1 MKTTQKKKSVWSEGI
16 SLLQTKEEVFL
27 FLLLGVL
34 SYNCSRGFLLQ
45 KVNTLNGRDQKST
58 LSRKNTLLWVG
69 GSLSSSSLITLMMSS
84 EVTKVLIGTASSLPK
99 TFITTAARRR
109 RRRSSSSSA
118 RRRRL
123 RGGWSSS
130 ASSSSS
136 LKNTTDDFDNNDF
149 NDDDNDEETRER
161 LKSAL
166 FDVFGTNKTKDDEA
180 DDGNRRVGKR
190 LDRSKLESIV
200 SRLEATMGDANT
212 IETTDLLCGRWKL
225 LCTYKENVDKVEFFD
240 AGSWQ
245 RYLFDKGPSPV
256 QSLVLGNTSTVE
268 NVYQVLEDPNKAPNA
283 KWQNIA
289 KFTVEVFNGKKK
301 NVELIIEAKIE
312 GVRDKQS
319 FYYRFS
325 NGYFDVNDGE
335 LKLPYPVPFDFI
347 ESVRPGQTKGWF
359 QTTYLD
365 EDLRISIGQKGSKF
379 VLVRERND

>member
-1 MKTTQKKKSVWSEGI
+1 
-16 SLLQTKEEVFL
+16 
-27 FLLLGVL
+27 
-34 SYNCSRGFLLQ
+34 
-45 KVNTLNGRDQKST
+45 
-58 LSRKNTLLWVG
+58 
-69 GSLSSSSLITLMMSS
+69 MMSS
-84 EVTKVLIGTASSLPK
+84 EVIKKVFGTAA
-99 TFITTAARRR
+99 TAPRR
-109 RRRSSSSSA
+109 RRRSSSSST

-166 FDVFGTNKTKDDEA
+166 FDVFGTKTNDDEA
-180 DDGNRRVGKR
+180 DGNRRVGKR

-289 KFTVEVFNGKKK
+289 KFTVEVFNGEKK

-365 EDLRISIGQKGSKF
+365 EDLRISVGQKGSKF